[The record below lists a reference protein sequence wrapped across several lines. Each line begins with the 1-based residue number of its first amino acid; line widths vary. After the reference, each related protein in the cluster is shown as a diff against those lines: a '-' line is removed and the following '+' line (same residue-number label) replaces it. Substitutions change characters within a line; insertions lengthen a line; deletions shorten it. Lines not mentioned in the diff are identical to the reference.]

1 MPKIKRNETNRF
13 SKEKQVLEEYLA
25 VLYNKSFD
33 PRVLE
38 TKPKEDSFL
47 EVSVSQGKF
56 LELLVRLTN
65 PKRILEVGAFRGFSG
80 YFLARFLQGR
90 AKLFSI
96 ERDER
101 RFEEI
106 ETLWKKLRIQDKAQL
121 LRGDAIT
128 ILKELKGAR
137 KTFDFFFVDA
147 RKRDTR
153 AYFNLCYSLAS
164 KGAVIVVDNTL
175 WGGEVAGEEVTNNA
189 VLAMKEFNAFVMKKY
204 KHDAYMLPAWDGVTI
219 IVKK

>member
-1 MPKIKRNETNRF
+1 MTKVKRNETNKF
-13 SKEKQVLEEYLA
+13 SKEKQVLEEYLS

-33 PRVLE
+33 QRVLE

-56 LELLVRLTN
+56 LELLVRLKN
-65 PKRILEVGAFRGFSG
+65 PKQVLEVGAFRGFSG
-80 YFLARFLQGR
+80 YFLSRYLKDDAHF
-90 AKLFSI
+90 FSI

-106 ETLWKKLRIQDKAQL
+106 ESLWKKMKLKHKTTL
-121 LRGDAIT
+121 LKGDALT
-128 ILKELKGAR
+128 LLKKLKKEK
-137 KTFDFFFVDA
+137 KTFDLFFIDA
-147 RKRDTR
+147 RKRDTKD
-153 AYFNLCYSLAS
+153 YFSLCYSLAS
-164 KGAVIVVDNTL
+164 SGAVIVVDNTL

-204 KHDAYMLPAWDGVTI
+204 KNNSYIIPAWDGMTVVI
-219 IVKK
+219 K

>member
-1 MPKIKRNETNRF
+1 MPKVKRNEANKF
-13 SKEKQVLEEYLA
+13 SKEKKVLEEYLS

-33 PRVLE
+33 QSVLE

-47 EVSVSQGKF
+47 EVSVSEGKF
-56 LELLVRLTN
+56 LELLVRLKN
-65 PKRILEVGAFRGFSG
+65 PKQILEVGTFRGFSG

-106 ETLWKKLRIQDKAQL
+106 ETLWKKLRIQDKANL
-121 LRGDAIT
+121 LKGDAIT
-128 ILKELKGAR
+128 ILKELKVER
-137 KTFDFFFVDA
+137 KTFDFFFIDA
-147 RKRDTR
+147 RKRDTKT
-153 AYFNLCYSLAS
+153 YFNLCYSLAS

-204 KHDAYMLPAWDGVTI
+204 KYDAYILPAWDGMTVVI
-219 IVKK
+219 K